1 MSVPMHD
8 DEALGVAAQRWVAH
22 AAVGGLDGAARLL
35 WAGLVLALIN
45 LLLAGTLSP
54 AGQAY
59 LVLGIVAAVLGA
71 VQLWLLARVAIDH
84 RLFAAL
90 ADISQSAGTDEML
103 GSLDQALVRL
113 GWARPGSGGRSL
125 AQRARGALRFLHWA
139 GALAALQLLVA
150 LLLLLLR

>member
-1 MSVPMHD
+1 MHD

-22 AAVGGLDGAARLL
+22 ATVGGLDGAARLL

-59 LVLGIVAAVLGA
+59 LVLGIVAAVFGA
-71 VQLWLLARVAIDH
+71 LQLWLLARVAIDH

-90 ADISQSAGTDEML
+90 ADISVRAGTDEML
-103 GSLDQALVRL
+103 GSLTRRSC
-113 GWARPGSGGRSL
+113 GWAGPGPGPAGAPWRS
-125 AQRARGALRFLHWA
+125 
-139 GALAALQLLVA
+139 ALAAHCA
-150 LLLLLLR
+150 SFTGRGRWPPSNYWWPCCYCC